1 MKRLISIALVISS
14 LSSQSQTLEGEWK
27 GSYILN
33 SHVEK
38 ITAYILDEAQNPQV
52 KLDAPDREVYDL
64 DYNLSQKNDSV
75 IFSRY
80 NSQGNLFEFKG
91 VRSGNTITGQAVLHS
106 DYMKDKPGLFQ
117 MMRSNASLYRGSEA
131 PPFEF
136 KTIEGKVT
144 TNDDFQGQYYM
155 LDFWATWC
163 KPCVAKRPKLEALKE
178 KMGDDLEI
186 VSISLDKSE
195 AVVNTFRQKQFP
207 MDWVHVLKS
216 KKWDDPFV
224 DKYVKDGLPYGY
236 LMDKDGKVVAFG
248 KELDAEN
255 FDKTV
260 ARVFE

>member
-1 MKRLISIALVISS
+1 
-14 LSSQSQTLEGEWK
+14 
-27 GSYILN
+27 
-33 SHVEK
+33 
-38 ITAYILDEAQNPQV
+38 
-52 KLDAPDREVYDL
+52 
-64 DYNLSQKNDSV
+64 
-75 IFSRY
+75 
-80 NSQGNLFEFKG
+80 
-91 VRSGNTITGQAVLHS
+91 
-106 DYMKDKPGLFQ
+106 

-136 KTIEGKVT
+136 ETLEGSITK
-144 TNDDFQGQYYM
+144 NDDFQGQYYM

>member
-1 MKRLISIALVISS
+1 
-14 LSSQSQTLEGEWK
+14 
-27 GSYILN
+27 
-33 SHVEK
+33 
-38 ITAYILDEAQNPQV
+38 
-52 KLDAPDREVYDL
+52 
-64 DYNLSQKNDSV
+64 
-75 IFSRY
+75 
-80 NSQGNLFEFKG
+80 
-91 VRSGNTITGQAVLHS
+91 
-106 DYMKDKPGLFQ
+106 

-136 KTIEGKVT
+136 ETLEGSITK
-144 TNDDFQGQYYM
+144 NDDFQGQYNM

-163 KPCVAKRPKLEALKE
+163 KPCVAKRPKLEVLKE